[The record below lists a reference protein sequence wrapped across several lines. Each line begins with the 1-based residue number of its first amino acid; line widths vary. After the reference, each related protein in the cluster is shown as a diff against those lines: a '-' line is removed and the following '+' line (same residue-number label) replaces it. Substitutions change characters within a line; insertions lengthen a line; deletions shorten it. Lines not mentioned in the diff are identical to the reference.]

1 MSKSQQQV
9 ILPMLAHPL
18 DGAHRKHLR
27 FPCLTQPKLDG
38 VRMLVISNSMKMYSR
53 TGKPF
58 DHLLPLFAA
67 QLRTLIPSSS
77 FPSSL
82 VLDGE
87 LYVHRAGFQKIVSM
101 AKNASDMAAASKEL
115 QYWIYDLYDPA
126 RPNLPTSA
134 RMELLE
140 ALFASASADKEK
152 IPKLRLVP
160 VSKCSKEAEIAG
172 ILERHEKA
180 GYEGVM
186 LRNGDAPYA
195 PGKRSNGLLKLKSF
209 VDNEF
214 EIVGFE
220 EATGKD
226 KGTVVFVCSVSTSS
240 TDTFRVRPTGTLA
253 ERAKMLKD
261 APDLI
266 GKKLTVRYQEL
277 SDDGIPRFPVGI
289 AVRDYE

>member
-1 MSKSQQQV
+1 
-9 ILPMLAHPL
+9 
-18 DGAHRKHLR
+18 
-27 FPCLTQPKLDG
+27 
-38 VRMLVISNSMKMYSR
+38 
-53 TGKPF
+53 
-58 DHLLPLFAA
+58 
-67 QLRTLIPSSS
+67 
-77 FPSSL
+77 
-82 VLDGE
+82 
-87 LYVHRAGFQKIVSM
+87 VHRAGFQKIVSM

-126 RPNLPTSA
+126 RPNLPTNA
-134 RMELLE
+134 RMELLA
-140 ALFASASADKEK
+140 ALFSSASASASASVGHEK
-152 IPKLRLVP
+152 SKLRLVSTS
-160 VSKCSKEAEIAG
+160 VCAKEAEIAG

-186 LRNGDAPYA
+186 LRNPDAPYA

-209 VDNEF
+209 VDGEF

-226 KGTVVFVCSVSTSS
+226 KGTVVFVCSISS
-240 TDTFRVRPTGTLA
+240 SKFRVRPIGTLA

-261 APDLI
+261 APKLV